1 MSSDLPQNV
10 IDVSRKPLGRVTAID
25 GSQATITIET
35 GVPIG
40 GDAAQVTVGRFL
52 GIINNDAV
60 VIGLVTK
67 VTEQQTFP
75 QPATFRSIAMLDLIG
90 EIRPDGFQRGV
101 ADYPSLGNPAVLID
115 ERELRMIYGG
125 ADKDRAYVGDL
136 QQDTSVGVNINI
148 DDLVSKHFA
157 ILGTTGVGKSSS
169 VAIIL
174 NEILK
179 TRPNLRIFLVDP
191 HNEYAPCFGD
201 MAQVLTPRNLR
212 LPFWLFNFEE
222 VIDAFFGG
230 RPGVDEEVE
239 ILSEVIPLAKAA
251 YLQYRNTNERS
262 LAKKRDP
269 RDVGFTADT
278 PVPYRIEDLVN
289 LLDERMGKLEN
300 RSQRVIIHRLMSRIQ
315 TFRNHPRYAFMF
327 EGANIGGDTMAE
339 IIGNLF
345 RLPINNKPMTIMQ
358 LAGFPAEVVDSVVS
372 VLCRMAFD
380 FGLWSDGVSPL
391 LFVCEEAHRY
401 APADK
406 KIGFGPTR
414 RALSRI
420 AKEGRKYGVFLGL
433 VTQRPAEIDPTIIS
447 QCSTLFVMRLANDRD
462 QSLIRSAVSDAA
474 ANLLSFI
481 PSLGTREVFA
491 FGAGVALPT
500 RMRFKELEAGKRPN
514 SEAGATTRDI
524 PGSAMDRDLIGSVIE
539 RWRSATMSHKAA
551 MDDDMASPFDQMA
564 SAPPLQPPPLPP
576 APPPPAQPAQAF
588 DPNKSRLLKRP
599 LESSGAPF
607 TPGPNSPAPPPS
619 RPAFVAP
626 TAPRPTQFPPGYPV
640 TPPRR

>member
-1 MSSDLPQNV
+1 MSISPAQQLIAD
-10 IDVSRKPLGRVTAID
+10 SRKPLGRVTAIG

-35 GVPIG
+35 GVSTT
-40 GDAAQVTVGRFL
+40 GDVAQVTVGRFL
-52 GIINNDAV
+52 GIINNDTV
-60 VIGLVTK
+60 VIGLVTE
-67 VTEQQTFP
+67 VTEQQTFA

-90 EIRPDGFQRGV
+90 EIGANGFQRGV
-101 ADYPSLGNPAVLID
+101 ADYPALGNPVMLVD

-136 QQDTSVGVNINI
+136 QQDASIGVNIHI

-201 MAQVLTPRNLR
+201 KAQVLNPRNLR

-251 YLQYRNTNERS
+251 YLQYRNNQNERS
-262 LAKKRDP
+262 LTKKRDP
-269 RDVGFTADT
+269 RDVGFSADT
-278 PVPYRIEDLVN
+278 PVPYRIEDLLN

-300 RSQRVIIHRLMSRIQ
+300 RSQRVTIHRLMSRIQ

-327 EGANIGGDTMAE
+327 EGANIGGDTMAD

-345 RLPINNKPMTIMQ
+345 RLPIDNRPMTIMQ

-500 RMRFKELEAGKRPN
+500 RMRFKELEAAKRPS
-514 SEAGATTRDI
+514 SEAAGSTRDL
-524 PGSAMDRDLIGSVIE
+524 PGSSMDRDLIGSVIE
-539 RWRSATMSHKAA
+539 RWRSATMSHKSAT
-551 MDDDMASPFDQMA
+551 DDDLASPFEQMA
-564 SAPPLQPPPLPP
+564 SAPPLQPAASPP
-576 APPPPAQPAQAF
+576 AAQPAQAF
-588 DPNKSRLLKRP
+588 DPSRSRLLKRP
-599 LESSGAPF
+599 VEPSGAPF
-607 TPGPNSPAPPPS
+607 TPGPRSPAPPPS

-626 TAPRPTQFPPGYPV
+626 PASPRPTQFPPGYPA
-640 TPPRR
+640 TPRPPR